1 MPAIDFSQKL
11 PAEIQEKQQN
21 KGTVDEKLLTLKP
34 DDLHILRQWFEKN
47 PKTDIFQAL
56 RIMNVDLNSKVDT
69 AVPLVIEKQ
78 QQKQMSSDICAAGNR
93 CQLGRTLATS
103 IHRCPGPHQDFQA
116 CNKPIHAI
124 CGIEITD
131 DKLNKTTNNS
141 GFHTRWCFQC
151 ASNDQVQ
158 PAKQPTYD
166 PTSNPRNTYNSATK
180 SSASENS
187 LSETDVPPVQIS
199 NTLRSAALKSTSV
212 PNKSVSSGK
221 INFCYKFICVHI
233 NLYVFI

>member
-1 MPAIDFSQKL
+1 MK
-11 PAEIQEKQQN
+11 
-21 KGTVDEKLLTLKP
+21 
-34 DDLHILRQWFEKN
+34 
-47 PKTDIFQAL
+47 
-56 RIMNVDLNSKVDT
+56 VDLNSKVDT
-69 AVPLVIEKQ
+69 AAPLVIEKE

-103 IHRCPGPHQDFQA
+103 IHRCPGPLQDFQS

-151 ASNDQVQ
+151 ASNAQVKH
-158 PAKQPTYD
+158 AKQPTYD

-180 SSASENS
+180 NSASKNS
-187 LSETDVPPVQIS
+187 CSETNVPPVQIS
-199 NTLRSAALKSTSV
+199 NTLSSAALK
-212 PNKSVSSGK
+212 NVSSGK
-221 INFCYKFICVHI
+221 INFNYQFI
-233 NLYVFI
+233 